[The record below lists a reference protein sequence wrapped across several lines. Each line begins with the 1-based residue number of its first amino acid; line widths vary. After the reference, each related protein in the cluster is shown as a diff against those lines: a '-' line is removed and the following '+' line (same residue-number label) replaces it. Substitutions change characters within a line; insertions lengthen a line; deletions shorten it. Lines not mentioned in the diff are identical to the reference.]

1 MRNSWLIALRELKER
16 MGSRSFV
23 LMSFFGPIII
33 LCLIYFL
40 FAFGGEGKQHWN
52 VLISDPSNLLDN
64 KIMAQEDQSINYSF
78 SDQYIEMEEF
88 RDAKKFQQ
96 YDALF
101 EVNEKVLSNKTAF
114 VFYRLKPSVRMQT
127 RLQFH
132 IERRIEEV
140 MIEQFTDLSVKE
152 FRKIKQPLNVAFR
165 DVFDP
170 LDEASDLRGWVGFFY
185 GAIIFVFIFLF
196 GMTILRSVSREKSN
210 RIVEVLLASVHPNQL
225 LTGKIVGIGI
235 AAFFQFIIWMVVVG
249 AGLYFMRELIFP
261 DLLDAS
267 NMDIVQMTD
276 EVKNQTRLDQLY
288 AASEYNEFV
297 NLVYERVQFGI
308 MTAFFLVFFI
318 VGYLFYG
325 SFFAAVGATSG
336 SESDGQQFVL
346 PIIFLL
352 CFSLYAGYFALQNPE
367 SSLTTFFHYLP
378 FTSPVVVMVKLAQG
392 YAPEE
397 SMQIY
402 IALIILVVSAVLN
415 LMIAGR
421 LYKNGIL
428 QFGHRVKFSM
438 IVRWLKK
445 T

>member
-52 VLISDPSNLLDN
+52 VLITDPSNLLDN
-64 KIMAQEDQSINYSF
+64 KIMAQEDKSITYSF
-78 SDQYIEMEEF
+78 ADQYIEMEEF

-114 VFYRLKPSVRMQT
+114 VFYRVKPSVRMQT

-140 MIEQFTDLSVKE
+140 MIDQFTDLSVKE

-261 DLLDAS
+261 DMLDAS

-297 NLVYERVQFGI
+297 NLVYERVQFGT
-308 MTAFFLVFFI
+308 MTAFFLLFFI

-402 IALIILVVSAVLN
+402 VALMILLVSAALN

-438 IVRWLKK
+438 ILRWLKK

>member
-52 VLISDPSNLLDN
+52 VLISDPAHLLDN
-64 KIMAQEDQSINYSF
+64 KIMAQEDQSITYSF
-78 SDQYIEMEEF
+78 SDQYVEMEEF

-114 VFYRLKPSVRMQT
+114 VFYRVKPSVRMQT

-276 EVKNQTRLDQLY
+276 EVKNQNRFDQLY